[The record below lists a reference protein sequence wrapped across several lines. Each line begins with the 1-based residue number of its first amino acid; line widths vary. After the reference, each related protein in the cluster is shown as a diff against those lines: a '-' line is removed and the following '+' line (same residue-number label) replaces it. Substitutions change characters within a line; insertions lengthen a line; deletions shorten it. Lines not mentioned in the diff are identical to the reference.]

1 MAEGPAGIGALSI
14 VVFDGRFDRVHY
26 ALVLASAAAATNRR
40 ATLFFTGQA
49 LRALLPEGW
58 RRLDGGAEA
67 QEADFASRR
76 VATFAELM
84 EACRALGVRFI
95 ACEMGLRALGLAA
108 AELAVPAEI
117 AGVVTLLAESPRDGQ
132 MLFI

>member
-1 MAEGPAGIGALSI
+1 MAEAPAGIGALSI

-26 ALVLASAAAATNRR
+26 ALVLASAAAATNRP
-40 ATLFFTGQA
+40 ATLFFTGRA

-58 RRLDGGAEA
+58 RRLDGDPEA
-67 QEADFASRR
+67 QEATFAARR
-76 VATFAELM
+76 VATFAELL

-108 AELAVPAEI
+108 AELAVPAEV

-132 MLFI
+132 LLFI

>member
-1 MAEGPAGIGALSI
+1 MADGGIGALSI

-40 ATLFFTGQA
+40 ATLFFTGPA

-58 RRLDGGAEA
+58 RRLDSEPEA
-67 QEADFASRR
+67 QEAEFAARR
-76 VATFAELM
+76 VATFAELL
-84 EACRALGVRFI
+84 EACQALGVRFI
-95 ACEMGLRALGLAA
+95 ACEMGLRALGLAP

-117 AGVVTLLAESPRDGQ
+117 AGVVTMLAESPRDGQ